1 MSDERAL
8 LGGALILAFVI
19 LLWIGAVWRLQRKHD
34 REWADAGRRC
44 TRCGVREQWHIDSA
58 CRPGTT
64 PAR

>member
-34 REWADAGRRC
+34 REWLNSHC

-58 CRPGTT
+58 CRPGTKHT
-64 PAR
+64 R